1 MSDTTTT
8 DAVDAPLQH
17 LKEEEYPSFLA
28 LSERLRQ
35 FVDWV
40 GRFGSW
46 FIIPLVLITA
56 FDVTLRKTGKVQIWM
71 VENISWVFGSTI
83 LQEMEWHSHT
93 VMFTLVLGYGY
104 IWNTHVRVDLVRENL
119 AFKKK
124 AWLEFIGLTVFYIPF
139 CCILLYFAFVYTYD
153 AFMINEGS
161 ASLVGLPYR
170 WTIKSFLVAGILVA
184 IVAGIAVWLQVY
196 MVLFGPKNLRYP
208 LMTIEWP
215 EDAGSSIEGKE
226 RLDLERAEDL
236 IEMKAR
242 ERAEREAQARQ
253 GPE

>member
-124 AWLEFIGLTVFYIPF
+124 AWMEAKNKY
-139 CCILLYFAFVYTYD
+139 
-153 AFMINEGS
+153 
-161 ASLVGLPYR
+161 
-170 WTIKSFLVAGILVA
+170 
-184 IVAGIAVWLQVY
+184 LQ
-196 MVLFGPKNLRYP
+196 
-208 LMTIEWP
+208 T
-215 EDAGSSIEGKE
+215 S
-226 RLDLERAEDL
+226 
-236 IEMKAR
+236 
-242 ERAEREAQARQ
+242 
-253 GPE
+253 

>member
-1 MSDTTTT
+1 MSDRMTP
-8 DAVDAPLQH
+8 DEVNAPLHH
-17 LKEEEYPSFLA
+17 LEEGEYTGFLA
-28 LSERLRQ
+28 WSERLRR
-35 FVDWV
+35 FVDLI

-56 FDVTLRKTGKVQIWM
+56 FDVTLRKTGKVQIWI

-83 LQEMEWHSHT
+83 LQELEWHSHT

-119 AFKKK
+119 AFGKKV
-124 AWLEFIGLTVFYIPF
+124 WLEFLGLTFFYIPF
-139 CCILLYFAFVYTYD
+139 CCILLYFATVYAYD
-153 AFMINEGS
+153 AWRIMEGS

-184 IVAGIAVWLQVY
+184 ILAGIAVWLQVF
-196 MVLFGPKNLRYP
+196 MILFGPKNLRYP

-226 RLDLERAEDL
+226 RLDLENAEDV

-242 ERAEREAQARQ
+242 QRAERESKLRQ
-253 GPE
+253 EAG

>member
-1 MSDTTTT
+1 
-8 DAVDAPLQH
+8 
-17 LKEEEYPSFLA
+17 
-28 LSERLRQ
+28 
-35 FVDWV
+35 
-40 GRFGSW
+40 
-46 FIIPLVLITA
+46 
-56 FDVTLRKTGKVQIWM
+56 
-71 VENISWVFGSTI
+71 
-83 LQEMEWHSHT
+83 
-93 VMFTLVLGYGY
+93 
-104 IWNTHVRVDLVRENL
+104 
-119 AFKKK
+119 
-124 AWLEFIGLTVFYIPF
+124 
-139 CCILLYFAFVYTYD
+139 
-153 AFMINEGS
+153 MINEGS

-253 GPE
+253 GAD